1 MPCNTKQKAGFI
13 RDVFTPLEKLYYYS
27 SCFNTITRF
36 SYEILAKPFFFDI
49 KFGSLEIII

>member
-36 SYEILAKPFFFDI
+36 SYEIL
-49 KFGSLEIII
+49 